1 MLTFHTEFAIS
12 CLIAVQWLSGEEV
25 VFEIRGKDHF
35 RIEKILFLNS
45 YKIWC
50 TKVFPKKMIICILQ
64 KKMQIDCKVLIFFPA
79 A

>member
-12 CLIAVQWLSGEEV
+12 CPIAVQWLSGEEV

-45 YKIWC
+45 YKI
-50 TKVFPKKMIICILQ
+50 
-64 KKMQIDCKVLIFFPA
+64 
-79 A
+79 

>member
-12 CLIAVQWLSGEEV
+12 CPIAVQLLSGEV

-45 YKIWC
+45 YKI
-50 TKVFPKKMIICILQ
+50 
-64 KKMQIDCKVLIFFPA
+64 
-79 A
+79 